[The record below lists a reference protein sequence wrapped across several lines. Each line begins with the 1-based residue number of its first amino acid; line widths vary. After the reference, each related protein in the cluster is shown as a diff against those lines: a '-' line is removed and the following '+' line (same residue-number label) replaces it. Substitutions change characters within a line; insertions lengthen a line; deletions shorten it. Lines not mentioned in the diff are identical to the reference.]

1 MALMQRHY
9 FKQKLLNTISMVRTN
24 KVSVMEMKMFARF
37 NNRFGRAFAQ
47 FGSAVR
53 ASAALRV
60 GHQPMAKDLET
71 LGIDV
76 AQFRKIH
83 D

>member
-1 MALMQRHY
+1 
-9 FKQKLLNTISMVRTN
+9 
-24 KVSVMEMKMFARF
+24 MEMKIFARF

-76 AQFRKIH
+76 AEFRKINE
-83 D
+83 

>member
-1 MALMQRHY
+1 MQSLL
-9 FKQKLLNTISMVRTN
+9 FKLGLNSTIFRERTN
-24 KVSVMEMKMFARF
+24 GMSAMEMKMFARF

>member
-1 MALMQRHY
+1 MAGMRGQPFTTGRG
-9 FKQKLLNTISMVRTN
+9 NTIFRERTQEAF
-24 KVSVMEMKMFARF
+24 VMEMKMFARF

-53 ASAALRV
+53 ASAAVRV
-60 GHQPMAKDLET
+60 GQQPTARDLET

-76 AQFRKIH
+76 EQFRKIH

>member
-1 MALMQRHY
+1 MSA
-9 FKQKLLNTISMVRTN
+9 
-24 KVSVMEMKMFARF
+24 MEMKMFARF

-47 FGSAVR
+47 FGSAVC

-76 AQFRKIH
+76 AQFRKILG
-83 D
+83 

>member
-1 MALMQRHY
+1 
-9 FKQKLLNTISMVRTN
+9 
-24 KVSVMEMKMFARF
+24 MEMKMFARF
-37 NNRFGRAFAQ
+37 NTRFGRAFAQ

-71 LGIDV
+71 LGIDA

>member
-1 MALMQRHY
+1 
-9 FKQKLLNTISMVRTN
+9 
-24 KVSVMEMKMFARF
+24 MFARLS
-37 NNRFGRAFAQ
+37 RGFAQ

-76 AQFRKIH
+76 VQFRKIH
-83 D
+83 E

>member
-1 MALMQRHY
+1 MAGMQSSM
-9 FKQKLLNTISMVRTN
+9 FKRRLNITIFRGRTSRA
-24 KVSVMEMKMFARF
+24 SVMEMKMFARF

-60 GHQPMAKDLET
+60 GHQPMARDLET

>member
-1 MALMQRHY
+1 MALMQRRY
-9 FKQKLLNTISMVRTN
+9 FKQKLLNTISRMRTN

-53 ASAALRV
+53 ASAAMRV

-76 AQFRKIH
+76 AEFRKIH